1 MIAGLSGDA
10 GKTIV
15 SLGLILA
22 ARRAGLAVRA
32 FKKGPDY
39 IDAAWLSWAAGHTAR
54 NLDSFL
60 MGFGGVRA
68 SFALRAT
75 IDGLNV
81 IEGNRGLYDGLDAGG
96 THSTAELAKSF
107 SAPIVLVVD
116 ATKVSRTTAAMV
128 LGCQRL
134 DPAARIAGVVLN
146 RTRGPRHDGVMR
158 EAIEATCGVPV
169 VGAIPRIDDEKLLP
183 SRHLGLVPPD
193 EYCAVSDDL
202 LRAVGDHLDLDAL
215 VALARDT
222 DSIPAAA
229 GELPAPALGRQVKVG
244 YLRDAAFSFY
254 YPENLEALEKHGA
267 TLSPL
272 SALSGA
278 SLPPDLDALYIGG
291 GFPETHAAELAA
303 NRALLAS
310 LRDARIPIYAECGGL
325 MLLSQS
331 ISWNG
336 REFPMAGVLPFRVE
350 MCRAAQGHG
359 YAVLAVDRPNP
370 FFPVGTE
377 LRGHEFHYSRI
388 ISDAGPLPTACSV
401 VRGTG
406 CYKGREGIVQGKVWA
421 SYVHLHA
428 LGAPEWAAGFI
439 KVTRL

>member
-1 MIAGLSGDA
+1 MIAGLAGDA

-15 SLGLILA
+15 ALGLILA
-22 ARRAGLAVRA
+22 VRRAGIAVRA

-60 MGFGGVRA
+60 MGFDGARV
-68 SFALRAT
+68 SFTRHAT
-75 IDGLNV
+75 PGGLNV
-81 IEGNRGLYDGLDAGG
+81 IEGNRGLYDGLDASG
-96 THSTAELAKSF
+96 THSTAELAKSL
-107 SAPIVLVVD
+107 SANVVLVVD

-134 DPAARIAGVVLN
+134 DPAAHIAGVVLN
-146 RTRGPRHDGVMR
+146 RTRGPRHDGVIR
-158 EAIEATCGVPV
+158 EAIETACGVPV
-169 VGAIPRIDDEKLLP
+169 VGAIPRIENERLLP

-193 EYCAVSDDL
+193 EHRAVSDDL
-202 LRAVGDHLDLDAL
+202 LHAVGDHLDLDAL
-215 VALARDT
+215 LALARDAEPL
-222 DSIPAAA
+222 SAAA
-229 GELPAPALGRQVKVG
+229 EAPPAPAAGRRVKVG
-244 YLRDAAFSFY
+244 YLRDSAFSFY
-254 YPENLEALEKHGA
+254 YPENLEALERNGA
-267 TLSPL
+267 DLAPL
-272 SALSGA
+272 SALSGNP
-278 SLPPDLDALYIGG
+278 LPPDLDALYIGG

-310 LRDARIPIYAECGGL
+310 LRDSRIPVYAECGGM
-325 MLLSQS
+325 MLLAQA

-336 REFPMAGVLPFRVE
+336 REFPMAGVLPLRVE
-350 MCRAAQGHG
+350 MCRVAQGHG

-388 ISDAGPLPTACSV
+388 VPGTGPLPTACSV

-406 CYKGREGIVQGKVWA
+406 CYQGREGIVQGNVWA

-428 LGAPEWAAGFI
+428 LGAPDWAAGFI
-439 KVTRL
+439 KVARS